1 MPIVPNQVNE
11 TIIVSEMNE
20 NLLKCALFKN
30 SPRTNTLN
38 DDEQFAW
45 SIFKQTTFDEVK
57 EIPNIQAV
65 VKIS

>member
-1 MPIVPNQVNE
+1 
-11 TIIVSEMNE
+11 MNE

-38 DDEQFAW
+38 DDEQFAC

-57 EIPNIQAV
+57 EVPNIQAV